1 MLRAF
6 TVVSHGQELLVS
18 IALWSQPILSASM
31 ENFPGAGDDSEQ
43 Y

>member
-6 TVVSHGQELLVS
+6 TTESHGQELLVS
-18 IALWSQPILSASM
+18 IAAVVSADSFASM